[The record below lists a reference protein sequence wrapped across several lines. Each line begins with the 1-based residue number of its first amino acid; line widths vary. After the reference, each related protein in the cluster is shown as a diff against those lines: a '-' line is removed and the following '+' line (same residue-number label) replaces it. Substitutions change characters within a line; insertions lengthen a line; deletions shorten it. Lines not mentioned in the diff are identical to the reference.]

1 MTKKCVL
8 GTDRVRH
15 DEIVAQLT
23 QLKIDG
29 QDLGVIKNVY
39 WEQTE

>member
-1 MTKKCVL
+1 MIKKCVL
-8 GTDRVRH
+8 GTDRVGH
-15 DEIVAQLT
+15 DEIITQT

-29 QDLGVIKNVY
+29 QDLEMIKNVY